1 MKDKNNP
8 REDQEINLPAR
19 HKKNIKNL
27 RGFRESL
34 ADEESMSE
42 IKEFG
47 NEISIANIW
56 DNPADDIS

>member
-1 MKDKNNP
+1 MKDSNNP
-8 REDQEINLPAR
+8 REDQKTNLPAR

-27 RGFRESL
+27 RGFKESL

-47 NEISIANIW
+47 NEIYIANIW
-56 DNPADDIS
+56 DNPGDDIG

>member
-1 MKDKNNP
+1 MKDNNNS
-8 REDQEINLPAR
+8 REDREINFPAR
-19 HKKNIKNL
+19 YKKNIKNL

-47 NEISIANIW
+47 NEISIADIW
-56 DNPADDIS
+56 DNPGDDIS